1 MEPTPPSPPTGRP
14 DGLDPLA
21 RLARQLDP
29 RVRAALGAQLRS
41 RRTWVFGGIL
51 VAVALILA
59 MLPLFG
65 ALGFEFAFVMA
76 IAASVAAAD
85 LGAALTRRLRSA
97 AAADRSS
104 PPARPFHLV
113 TSLVVA
119 AGLVAVLSTL
129 APVAI
134 IALNSIRV
142 RTCDWLFGF
151 ECYGGLTLLSA
162 LWASGMGVLC
172 GLVAGRRRV
181 LSNALPYL
189 VLVALVL
196 HSLWR
201 FYAAPPVFSYNPLVG
216 YFPGNLYDEEIRLGA
231 PLLWSRLHQF
241 ALLGGLLALA
251 AALVDGPAA
260 SLRLLRRRPAGVRWG
275 AVSFCAAALGVAL
288 ILRAS
293 AGQLGFSIATEALTE
308 ELNGQTETEHF
319 VIYYP
324 RGGVIERDIA
334 QIAEDHE
341 FRLAQVVRALGVA
354 PPAERIASFYFE
366 DSDQKAR
373 FIGAR
378 NVQMAKPWRHEIYLQ
393 HAAFPHQVLRHEIAH
408 AVAGQFGD
416 PLFRVS
422 AGRVLGLPVFF
433 NAGLIEGIAVAA
445 DWPDHFTR
453 ALTPHQSVKAMTEM
467 GMVPP
472 LDRLLSTGFFAF
484 SSARSYTAAG
494 SFVRFLLDR
503 HGAQPLQ
510 ELYRSGGDFTAA
522 YGRDRDELFAEWRAM
537 VTGIQLAPSAHEKV
551 RERFRRGGIFERP
564 CPHAV
569 AEKLHRLGWLVD
581 RGEVD
586 EAIRVARVLCDD
598 VPDEPRHRIELA
610 ELLFRRDELDESA
623 AIYRA
628 IADDAAGMS
637 TTIRAEAL
645 LSLARLAASVDDSPA
660 VAVNLERAA
669 QLQIDDDQAR
679 QVAAQLIA
687 SNHTGPAGPALRA
700 YFWPADPNAPV
711 DQVVQLG
718 RAATAAIAEPDLALG
733 HYLVGRN
740 LRGRGASA
748 ESARALRR
756 AMDLGLEHP
765 LLVRECAELLAAEA
779 YASGDLKSVER
790 AAAILTADDQ
800 PDVTRLF
807 GFDWL
812 ERVQWK
818 RSGKLPERP
827 LGPPTTPPAVQAAAE
842 PRR

>member
-1 MEPTPPSPPTGRP
+1 MPPTPPSSPTARP
-14 DGLDPLA
+14 DGPGPLA

-29 RVRAALGAQLRS
+29 RVRAALAAQLRS
-41 RRTWVFGGIL
+41 RRTWVFGAIL

-65 ALGFEFAFVMA
+65 ALGFEFSFVMA
-76 IAASVAAAD
+76 IASSVAAAD
-85 LGAALTRRLRSA
+85 LGAALTRRLRSVA
-97 AAADRSS
+97 VRGTTS

-113 TSLVVA
+113 ASLVAA
-119 AGLVAVLSTL
+119 AGLLALLSTL
-129 APVAI
+129 LPLAL
-134 IALNSIRV
+134 IALNSTRV
-142 RTCDWLFGF
+142 RTCDWLFGL
-151 ECYGGLTLLSA
+151 ECYGALTVLSA

-172 GLVAGRRRV
+172 GLIAGRRRV
-181 LSNALPYL
+181 LSSALPYL

-216 YFPGNLYDEEIRLGA
+216 YFPGNLYDEEIRLGT
-231 PLLWSRLHQF
+231 PLLWSRLHQI

-251 AALVDGPAA
+251 AALVDGPSAA
-260 SLRLLRRRPAGVRWG
+260 LRLHRRSPTGVRWG
-275 AVSFCAAALGVAL
+275 ALLLCATALGVAL

-293 AGQLGFSIATEALTE
+293 AGTLGFSISTDALTE
-308 ELNGQTETEHF
+308 ELNGEATTEHF

-334 QIAEDHE
+334 QIAADHE
-341 FRLAQVVRALGVA
+341 FRLAQVVRALGVS

-366 DSDQKAR
+366 SSDQKAR

-422 AGRVLGLPVFF
+422 AGRVLGVPVFF

-472 LDRLLSTGFFAF
+472 LERLLSTGFFAF

-503 HGAQPLQ
+503 HGAARLQ
-510 ELYRSGGDFTAA
+510 TLYRSGGDFELA
-522 YGRDRDELFAEWRAM
+522 YGRDREALFAEWRSM
-537 VTGIQLAPSAHEKV
+537 VASIQLAPSAHEKV

-569 AEKLHRLGWLVD
+569 AEKLFRLGWLVE
-581 RGEVD
+581 RGELD
-586 EAIRVARVLCDD
+586 EAIRVARVLCED
-598 VPDEPRHRIELA
+598 VPDEPRHQIELA
-610 ELLFRRDELDESA
+610 ELLFRGDELDESA
-623 AIYRA
+623 SIYRA
-628 IADDAAGMS
+628 LADDAAGTT

-645 LSLARLAASVDDSPA
+645 LSLARLAASVDDSAA
-660 VAVNLERAA
+660 VTANLERAA
-669 QLQIDDDQAR
+669 QLPVDDDQAR
-679 QVAAQLIA
+679 QVAARLIA
-687 SNHTGPAGPALRA
+687 STHTGAAGPALRA
-700 YFWPADPNAPV
+700 YFWPADPNAPP

-718 RAATAAIAEPDLALG
+718 RAATAVIAEPGLALG

-740 LRGRGASA
+740 LSGRGAA
-748 ESARALRR
+748 VESAHALRR
-756 AMDLGLEHP
+756 ALDLGLEHP
-765 LLVRECAELLAAEA
+765 LLVREGAERLAAEA
-779 YASGDLKSVER
+779 YAAGDLESVER
-790 AAAILTADDQ
+790 AAAILIADDQ
-800 PDVTRLF
+800 PDVTRLL
-807 GFDWL
+807 GYDWL

-818 RSGKLPERP
+818 RTGVLPARP
-827 LGPPTTPPAVQAAAE
+827 LGPPTTPPAVQAAAQ
-842 PRR
+842 R

>member
-1 MEPTPPSPPTGRP
+1 MPPTPPSPPTARP
-14 DGLDPLA
+14 DGPGPLA

-29 RVRAALGAQLRS
+29 RVRAALAAQLRS
-41 RRTWVFGGIL
+41 RRTWVFGAIL

-65 ALGFEFAFVMA
+65 ALGFEFSFVMA
-76 IAASVAAAD
+76 IASSVAAAD
-85 LGAALTRRLRSA
+85 LGAALTRRLRSVA
-97 AAADRSS
+97 VRGTTS

-113 TSLVVA
+113 ASLVAA
-119 AGLVAVLSTL
+119 AGLLALLSTL
-129 APVAI
+129 LPLAL
-134 IALNSIRV
+134 IALNSTRV
-142 RTCDWLFGF
+142 RTCDWLFGL
-151 ECYGGLTLLSA
+151 ECYGALTVLSA

-172 GLVAGRRRV
+172 GLIAGRRRV
-181 LSNALPYL
+181 LSSALPYL

-216 YFPGNLYDEEIRLGA
+216 YFPGNLYDEEIRLGT
-231 PLLWSRLHQF
+231 PLLWSRLHQI

-251 AALVDGPAA
+251 AALVDGPSAA
-260 SLRLLRRRPAGVRWG
+260 LRLHRRSPTGVRWG
-275 AVSFCAAALGVAL
+275 ALLLCATALGVAL

-293 AGQLGFSIATEALTE
+293 AGTLGFSISTDALTE
-308 ELNGQTETEHF
+308 ELNGEATTEHF

-334 QIAEDHE
+334 QIAADHE
-341 FRLAQVVRALGVA
+341 FRLAQVVRALGVS

-366 DSDQKAR
+366 SSDQKAR

-422 AGRVLGLPVFF
+422 AGRVLGVPVFF

-472 LDRLLSTGFFAF
+472 LERLLSTGFFAF

-503 HGAQPLQ
+503 HGAARLQ
-510 ELYRSGGDFTAA
+510 TLYRSGGDFELA
-522 YGRDRDELFAEWRAM
+522 YGRDREALFAEWRSM
-537 VTGIQLAPSAHEKV
+537 VASIQLAPSAHEKV

-569 AEKLHRLGWLVD
+569 AEKLFRLGWLVE
-581 RGEVD
+581 RGELD
-586 EAIRVARVLCDD
+586 EAIRVARVLCED
-598 VPDEPRHRIELA
+598 VPDEPRHQIELA
-610 ELLFRRDELDESA
+610 ELLFRGDELDESA
-623 AIYRA
+623 SIYRA
-628 IADDAAGMS
+628 LADDAAGTT

-645 LSLARLAASVDDSPA
+645 LSLARLAASVDDSAA
-660 VAVNLERAA
+660 VTANLERAA
-669 QLQIDDDQAR
+669 QLPVDDDQAR
-679 QVAAQLIA
+679 QVAARLIA
-687 SNHTGPAGPALRA
+687 STHTGAAGPALRA
-700 YFWPADPNAPV
+700 YFWPADPNA
-711 DQVVQLG
+711 
-718 RAATAAIAEPDLALG
+718 LG

-740 LRGRGASA
+740 LSGRGAA
-748 ESARALRR
+748 VESAHALRR
-756 AMDLGLEHP
+756 ALDLGLEHP
-765 LLVRECAELLAAEA
+765 LLVREGAERLAAEA
-779 YASGDLKSVER
+779 YAAGDLESVER
-790 AAAILTADDQ
+790 AAAILIADDQ
-800 PDVTRLF
+800 PDVTRLL
-807 GFDWL
+807 GYDWL

-818 RSGKLPERP
+818 RTGVLPARP
-827 LGPPTTPPAVQAAAE
+827 LGPPTTPPAVQAAAQ
-842 PRR
+842 R